1 MLSSDLLRT
10 RISRGR
16 ITPIFCSTDSG
27 SGTDYEL
34 AEKIIASFA
43 YAQKNSQT
51 KGQLT
56 EGITAIELQHDY
68 KLVRGLSALL
78 ERRSI
83 FQRVQLSSNAATP
96 QTIRQRLFEESSK
109 QGLALSIPQRQDIIK
124 QIAQQ
129 MHLQPEEIET
139 AMWSDREENL
149 VLVQFD
155 DISPR
160 DLILWYNLSLA
171 QTLLFKC
178 TGLEFYI
185 KGGIH
190 WKRVLRDVK
199 RYGLMYSL
207 EYESGDDSDDSGDDN
222 KKDSKESSIRCVLD
236 GALSLFKMTDRYGTA
251 MAKLLPSI
259 VSTPTWKISGS
270 IVKKSENGQKIYEF
284 ELSSKNTKDV
294 IRRVTDPT
302 YPDNDD
308 GIYDSSDEAGF
319 AKRFAQYFDQQDR
332 FGWKISREPE
342 PLIANGRAM
351 IPDFLFERFGRRVY
365 LEIVGFWTRE
375 YLDRKAAKLKA
386 LFGDDGNTD
395 QKNNSKVDL
404 LVAVNSGLACSQ
416 IKSVSHD
423 MVFTFEKDVPIK
435 PILEHL
441 KKIDAQILKEKIGNT
456 TISLEGEGE
465 EKNPDIISIKDIADK
480 YHIPEQAAVQ
490 IISARYPDSYVV
502 LKSHLIAKDRADA
515 INSLI
520 AEVSEFVAACK
531 ILTLQKIPDSCHAEL
546 LAKLGYDVIWSD
558 LNPDNA
564 KIVKSTETAATKT
577 TSNST

>member
-10 RISRGR
+10 KINRGR
-16 ITPIFCSTDSG
+16 IAPMFCSTNFG
-27 SGTDYEL
+27 NGTDYEL
-34 AEKIIASFA
+34 ANKIITSFA
-43 YAQKNSQT
+43 DAQKNSQT

-56 EGITAIELQHDY
+56 EKITAIELQYDY

-83 FQRVQLSSNAATP
+83 FQRTQLPNSTATP

-109 QGLALSIPQRQDIIK
+109 QGLALSLLQRQDIIK
-124 QIAQQ
+124 QIARQ
-129 MHLQPEEIET
+129 MHLQPQEIET
-139 AMWSDREENL
+139 AMWSDKEENL

-155 DISPR
+155 IISPK

-199 RYGLMYSL
+199 KYGLMYSL
-207 EYESGDDSDDSGDDN
+207 EHESDDG
-222 KKDSKESSIRCVLD
+222 KKDGKGSSIRCVLD
-236 GALSLFKMTDRYGTA
+236 GALSLFKMTDRYGTS

-270 IVKKSENGQKIYEF
+270 IVKKNENGQKIYEF
-284 ELSSKNTKDV
+284 EISSESTKDV
-294 IRRVTDPT
+294 IRKVVDVA
-302 YPDNDD
+302 YPDNDYRV
-308 GIYDSSDEAGF
+308 YDSSDEAVF
-319 AKRFAQYFDQQDR
+319 AKKFSQYFDQQDR
-332 FGWKISREPE
+332 FGWKISREPD
-342 PLIANGRAM
+342 PLIANGKAM
-351 IPDFLFERFGRRVY
+351 IPDFLFERFGRKVY

-375 YLDRKAAKLKA
+375 YLDRKAVKLKA
-386 LFGDDGNTD
+386 LFGDGGNAD
-395 QKNNSKVDL
+395 QKNSSKVDL
-404 LVAVNSGLACSQ
+404 LVAVNTRLACSQ
-416 IKSVSHD
+416 IKSISHD
-423 MVFTFEKDVPIK
+423 RIFAFEKDVPIK

-441 KKIDAQILKEKIGNT
+441 KKIDAQILKEKISNT
-456 TISLEGEGE
+456 VINLEEEKVIGEGEGE
-465 EKNPDIISIKDIADK
+465 GEGEGNSDIISIKDIAEK

-490 IISARYPDSYVV
+490 IISTRYPDSYVV
-502 LKSHLIAKDRADA
+502 LKSHLIPKDKANT
-515 INSLI
+515 INDLM
-520 AEVSEFVAACK
+520 AEISEFVAACK
-531 ILTLQKIPDSCHAEL
+531 VLTLQRIPDSCHAEL
-546 LAKLGYDVIWSD
+546 LSKLGYDVIWMD

-564 KIVKSTETAATKT
+564 KIVKAT